1 MTKQRSIGVVLVI
14 LGVLVN
20 NYAYLTDIVGN
31 SNEGLIYVGWHG
43 ALGIAAGI
51 ASIAA
56 GVLILL
62 RAGSGT

>member
-1 MTKQRSIGVVLVI
+1 M
-14 LGVLVN
+14 N